1 MRAFSVLAMLAVA
14 ACAVDMQL
22 ENPYKDL
29 FGSGGM
35 SGKDSSKN
43 DQDDGNNTVKV
54 DVWDT
59 VDSELGDL
67 MDEVNALLKIVDEQG
82 NSLMGTQMT
91 FTMLMNEVADIRDSN
106 LANSSSLASQNAID
120 AHQDK
125 KIHKLDDKVEKYEDK
140 VAQLTNDVDLL
151 KKKVENLPP
160 LDDLIERLGVVA
172 GNNIS
177 LLSMAGLQESDL
189 ATTVGIVTDLTTT
202 VTTLEEHND
211 AFEMAIDEANTK
223 IGMTLSQTG
232 LNSEALDNDS
242 APLGLT
248 QKLETQTIV
257 ANYLEVNEA
266 AIELTDGRITLPT
279 SFTQC
284 TGETLEF
291 HLTLTDEAGLLFM
304 DNTMESA
311 ENELTL
317 VTLFADMD
325 PVATS
330 TTLDSSDMND
340 GGVSGYR
347 HSLFYKTTNSGA
359 TKTYTIQV
367 TAIGTNTDDDFA
379 MIQPNNL
386 QWGYIMWGE
395 GYLLGENPLDSECSS
410 GP

>member
-120 AHQDK
+120 ASQDK
-125 KIHKLDDKVEKYEDK
+125 KLHKLDDKVEKYEDK

-151 KKKVENLPP
+151 KKKVENLPA

-177 LLSMAGLQESDL
+177 LMSMAGLQESDL
-189 ATTVGIVTDLTTT
+189 VTTVGIVTDLTAT

-211 AFEMAIDEANTK
+211 AFEMAIDEANEK
-223 IGMTLSQTG
+223 IGMTLSQTN
-232 LNSEALDNDS
+232 LNLEALDNES

-257 ANYLEVNEA
+257 ANYLEVNDA
-266 AIELTDGRITLPT
+266 AIELTDGQITLPT

-359 TKTYTIQV
+359 TKTYTIKV